1 MTHGKSPSP
10 NAKNESPTA
19 MFPTDDS
26 SVATGLTGPTG
37 NITSPTRNDN
47 LSEADPSRTTAHD
60 RNNDDPTQSD
70 VEAKIRALVEQ
81 NQASQRARVKHDPF
95 IGTDIQG
102 RFRVESKIGEGGM
115 GAVYRAVQT
124 SVGRPVAIKILLR
137 ALVKDEQFVR
147 RFQNEALAVSRL
159 EHPNTI
165 RIFDFGQ
172 VDDAT
177 LFFAMELL
185 NGLPLQKVLKK
196 EQRLS
201 VARMLHVLEQAARSL
216 GEAHSKGIIHRDL
229 KPDNLFLC
237 EVDGDKD
244 FVKVLDFGVAK
255 MVGEDKA
262 QDGLTQTHMI
272 LGTPKY
278 MSPEQA
284 SGKPVDGRS
293 DLYALG
299 VMAYEML
306 AGRAPFTGDPMTVL
320 YHQVH
325 DDPPPLS
332 EISPEIVVPPDVQDL
347 VFWLLKKRPEER
359 PQSSDQLVATI
370 GRCKRSLDPAFSSV
384 VLRSDPTRQEL
395 IARMDT
401 STYEPITGIAEAV
414 PMTAAPN
421 TRRMPKW
428 AIPSAIAAIVAGG
441 ALAVYLGKPNPSD
454 ESAKTEISAR
464 MVAPSSVSSPTAEIV
479 RLQVMSEPPNALV
492 FRGATEL
499 GKTPVIIE
507 RKKSGA
513 TETLRVQFSDGKQQL
528 LDVEYNSDGTY
539 VAKAPVAAGGTPEI
553 APVGHVPTPT
563 STATPVAAE
572 TNAVTT
578 PATTNG
584 GGIGNSTPKTT
595 KSGRP
600 KDRPQVTTKTN
611 DPPKDV
617 PKPPDDR
624 VNPLK

>member
-1 MTHGKSPSP
+1 MTQGKSPSP
-10 NAKNESPTA
+10 HAKNDAQTA
-19 MFPTDDS
+19 MFPTEDP
-26 SVATGLTGPTG
+26 SVVTGLTGPTG

-47 LSEADPSRTTAHD
+47 LSEADSSRTTAHD
-60 RNNDDPTQSD
+60 RKNDDPTSSD

-95 IGTDIQG
+95 VGTDIQG

-172 VDDAT
+172 VDDTT

-185 NGLPLQKVLKK
+185 SGLPLQKVLKK

-216 GEAHSKGIIHRDL
+216 GEAHSKGIVHRDL

-262 QDGLTQTHMI
+262 QDGITQTHMI

-332 EISPEIVVPPDVQDL
+332 EISPEIVVPPHVQDL
-347 VFWLLKKRPEER
+347 VFWLLKKKPEER
-359 PQSSDQLVATI
+359 PQSSEQLVSAI
-370 GRCKRSLDPAFSSV
+370 ARCKRLLDPAFSTV

-395 IARMDT
+395 IARIDT
-401 STYEPITGIAEAV
+401 STYEPITGVAEAIPLV
-414 PMTAAPN
+414 VAPEE
-421 TRRMPKW
+421 RRVPKW
-428 AIPSAIAAIVAGG
+428 ALPSAIAAVVIGG
-441 ALAVYLGKPNPSD
+441 ALAVYLGQRDQTPAP
-454 ESAKTEISAR
+454 AVAEISAR
-464 MVAPSSVSSPTAEIV
+464 MVAPFEVTSPNVDIV
-479 RLQVMSEPPNALV
+479 RLQVGSEPPEATV
-492 FRGATEL
+492 FRGTVEL

-507 RKKSGA
+507 RKKSDA
-513 TETLRVQFSDGKQQL
+513 TETLRVQFSDGRQQL
-528 LDVEYNSDGTY
+528 LDVEYNADGQY
-539 VAKAPVAAGGTPEI
+539 VAKAPTVAGD
-553 APVGHVPTPT
+553 VPTVVPT
-563 STATPVAAE
+563 AQQL
-572 TNAVTT
+572 
-578 PATTNG
+578 PATTATTG
-584 GGIGNSTPKTT
+584 AVETSPTTPSQEGDTGVATGATPKTT
-595 KSGRP
+595 KLGKP
-600 KDRPQVTTKTN
+600 KDRHQTTAKAN
-611 DPPKDV
+611 EPPKEV